1 MHSSHRAG
9 DGVGGAGD
17 DDDGA
22 GCDDDGGGDD
32 NGGGGDDG
40 GGGDEDEDED
50 EDDEDDDGDENF
62 APTRCTLPQHLA
74 EQLWCQGAPHRH
86 LQEGLDPLCQNL
98 EEPKTR
104 TRMSL
109 ESPCWPPPT
118 LPTTAPGRSTP
129 PSFSSFSSSSFL
141 KLLTRPSL
149 HM

>member
-9 DGVGGAGD
+9 DGDGGAG
-17 DDDGA
+17 
-22 GCDDDGGGDD
+22 DDDGGGDD

-62 APTRCTLPQHLA
+62 APTRCTLPQHLV

-98 EEPKTR
+98 EER
-104 TRMSL
+104 MRMSL

-129 PSFSSFSSSSFL
+129 PSLPLVSSFSSSSFL
-141 KLLTRPSL
+141 QLLTRPSL